1 MSYKALYRTY
11 RPKTFSEVAG
21 QQAIVQTLKNALA
34 QQKIAHAYLFSGPR
48 GTGKTSMAK
57 LFAKALN
64 CEEGI
69 GEQCNVCNNC
79 VSVNDGS
86 HPDVIEL
93 DAASNNG
100 VEDVRQ
106 LIENVNYSPI
116 RGRYKVYIIDEVHM
130 MTQSAFNALLKTLE
144 EPPRNVIFILA
155 TTEPHKVI
163 PTILSRCQRYNFAK
177 VGDRDIMARLKVIL
191 DQENIEQDI
200 AAMELITSLADGG
213 VRDALSML
221 DQVLAYSGQK
231 LSVDDVLKLFALTSK
246 IEQLALLKAISL
258 NDVETVF
265 KTSGELI
272 DKGIDIK
279 RLTIDLLNLLKDA
292 LIYYKTKNSALLLH
306 LRVDEIEELTENY
319 TVTDINNAIDIL
331 IKAQAE
337 YRFTPDIK
345 NVFEL
350 TLLKIM
356 TSFTQGAL
364 QPAAVKKPAPV
375 EVAPAQAPKAE
386 PKPKVKVV
394 EPPVE
399 KKVEE
404 LPPFLQDLVETTPA
418 TPKVTEKPKPIAP
431 PQKEE
436 PAPATFQK
444 KPKPKN
450 PLLNDGT
457 IIELEDETIIKAMT
471 LGDREERKQLK
482 DELWNT
488 NLPLLALDQDL
499 SEHAALLLDGTP
511 YILTKELLVIEFNFN
526 RHVQLCNLKENQ
538 PHLQEVIRQLL
549 NRRVAIYGVTPNKVL
564 DLNKMFRN
572 LSQIKK
578 LPRVTD
584 IQEDLEGKF
593 V

>member
-69 GEQCNVCNNC
+69 GEQCNLCNNC
-79 VSVNDGS
+79 LSVNDGS

-177 VGDRDIMARLKVIL
+177 VSDRDIMARLKVIL
-191 DQENIEQDI
+191 DQENIAQDI
-200 AAMELITSLADGG
+200 KAMELITSLADGG

-246 IEQLALLKAISL
+246 IEQLELLKAVSL

-292 LIYYKTKNSALLLH
+292 LIYYKTKNSDLLLY
-306 LRVDEIEELTENY
+306 LRVDEVEQLTENY
-319 TVTDINNAIDIL
+319 TVTDLNTAIDIL

-356 TSFTQGAL
+356 TSFTQGAHKPE
-364 QPAAVKKPAPV
+364 PAEKPEPVPVAPVQTPKATPKPEIKVAKKPD
-375 EVAPAQAPKAE
+375 EQKT
-386 PKPKVKVV
+386 
-394 EPPVE
+394 
-399 KKVEE
+399 EE
-404 LPPFLQDLVETTPA
+404 LPPFLQDPVETLPA
-418 TPKVTEKPKPIAP
+418 APKVAEQPKQVETPK
-431 PQKEE
+431 KEE
-436 PAPATFQK
+436 PAQAAFQK

-450 PLLNDGT
+450 PLIGDGT
-457 IIELEDETIIKAMT
+457 EIKLEDETIIKAMT
-471 LGDREERKQLK
+471 LGDREERKKLK
-482 DELWNT
+482 DELWHT

-499 SEHAALLLDGTP
+499 SEQAALLLDGTP

-538 PHLQEVIRQLL
+538 LHLQEVIRQLL
-549 NRRVAIYGVTPNKVL
+549 NRRVAIYGVTPNEVL
-564 DLNKMFRN
+564 NLNKMFRN